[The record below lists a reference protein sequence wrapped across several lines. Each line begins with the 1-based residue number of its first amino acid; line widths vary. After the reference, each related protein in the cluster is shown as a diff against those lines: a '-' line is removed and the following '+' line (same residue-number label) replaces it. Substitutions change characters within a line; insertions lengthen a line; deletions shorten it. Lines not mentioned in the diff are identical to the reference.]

1 MNDLERDIAGA
12 LAAHRRLDADL
23 AELTDADVRAPSL
36 LPGWTRGHVLA
47 HLARNADSHER
58 MLLAAARGEVAA
70 QYPGGRDQRAGEIEA
85 GAGRPAAELVADVRA
100 TNAAVEAAWAAMP
113 EDGWLGT
120 GDTFA
125 GPARANDLPFR
136 RWRETTLHHA
146 DLGLTFTWVDWPADY
161 VRLDL
166 VRMTMQWNSRQP
178 MGLTGLPPAALAVP
192 PNHRLAWLMGRAEI
206 AGLDAAGLMA

>member
-70 QYPGGRDQRAGEIEA
+70 QYPGGRDQRAGAIEA
-85 GAGRPAAELVADVRA
+85 GAGRPAAALVADVRA
-100 TNAAVEAAWAAMP
+100 TNPAV
-113 EDGWLGT
+113 
-120 GDTFA
+120 
-125 GPARANDLPFR
+125 
-136 RWRETTLHHA
+136 
-146 DLGLTFTWVDWPADY
+146 
-161 VRLDL
+161 
-166 VRMTMQWNSRQP
+166 
-178 MGLTGLPPAALAVP
+178 
-192 PNHRLAWLMGRAEI
+192 
-206 AGLDAAGLMA
+206 

>member
-58 MLLAAARGEVAA
+58 MLLAAALGEVAA

-85 GAGRPAAELVADVRA
+85 GAGRPAAELVAQACTTDA
-100 TNAAVEAAWAAMP
+100 TVEVAWAAMP

-125 GPARANDLPFR
+125 RACPRQRPAVPSLARDHPAPR
-136 RWRETTLHHA
+136 RPRPDVH
-146 DLGLTFTWVDWPADY
+146 LGGLAGRLCAPRPRPDDDAVEQPPADGPH
-161 VRLDL
+161 R
-166 VRMTMQWNSRQP
+166 
-178 MGLTGLPPAALAVP
+178 PPAG
-192 PNHRLAWLMGRAEI
+192 RIGRAAEPPVGVADG
-206 AGLDAAGLMA
+206 AGRDRRP